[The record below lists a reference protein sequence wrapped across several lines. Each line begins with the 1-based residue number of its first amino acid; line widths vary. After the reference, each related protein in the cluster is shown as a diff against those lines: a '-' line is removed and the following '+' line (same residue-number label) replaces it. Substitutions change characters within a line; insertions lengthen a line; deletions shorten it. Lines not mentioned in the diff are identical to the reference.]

1 MGSTVLVEMFG
12 LPTDT
17 LKGQRAYR
25 AKMASS
31 NTFNV
36 VYAENFFSFK
46 KVILKSDYA
55 SYLFNFCFYTKD
67 NYATDSFNVLLSVR

>member
-46 KVILKSDYA
+46 KVTLTDFA
-55 SYLFNFCFYTKD
+55 SYLFNFCFNTKD
-67 NYATDSFNVLLSVR
+67 NYATNSFNVLLSIR